1 MGKKQDTNYMNSVL
15 LFTAHDSAYSC
26 SQKCQKREQM
36 LAIAINLIHHVFQKN
51 LTLEQTSVSVSS
63 MREYNGTEVAYSI
76 LEWSYVFFLMR

>member
-1 MGKKQDTNYMNSVL
+1 
-15 LFTAHDSAYSC
+15 
-26 SQKCQKREQM
+26 M

-76 LEWSYVFFLMR
+76 LEWSYVFFL